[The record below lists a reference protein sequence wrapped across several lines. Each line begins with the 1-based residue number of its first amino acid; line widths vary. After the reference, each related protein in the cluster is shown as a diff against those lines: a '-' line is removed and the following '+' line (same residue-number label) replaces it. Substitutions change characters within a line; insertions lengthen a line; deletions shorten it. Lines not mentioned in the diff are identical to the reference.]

1 MNRFTVS
8 GEVQRID
15 KEKSL
20 IEIQSLSDLIIINI
34 PFNLFENTDIKV
46 KDFVYTEG
54 YITWSDKNVLI
65 ANKIVVLQK
74 KKRSS

>member
-20 IEIQSLSDLIIINI
+20 IKIQSLSDLIIINI
-34 PFNLFENTDIKV
+34 PFSLFENTDMNV
-46 KDFVYTEG
+46 KDFVYIEG
-54 YITWSDKNVLI
+54 YITWNNINVLI
-65 ANKIVVLQK
+65 ANKIVVLQR
-74 KKRSS
+74 KRG